1 MAGAHPRRA
10 VWASV
15 PVRAGLPTSPAERG
29 PGRGA
34 PGQHPPFGE
43 GAGRPGPRDNLRSGD
58 SNVCAALS
66 FNFSWNMG
74 MEGEAPP
81 NPLFFEIDTREQNLQ
96 VLHKN
101 NTLAKFL
108 QCRFGFL
115 CRHPGPDKNKPVF
128 GMPVAPKLF

>member
-1 MAGAHPRRA
+1 MK
-10 VWASV
+10 
-15 PVRAGLPTSPAERG
+15 AE
-29 PGRGA
+29 
-34 PGQHPPFGE
+34 
-43 GAGRPGPRDNLRSGD
+43 RSGD

-81 NPLFFEIDTREQNLQ
+81 NPLFLEIDTREQNLQ

-108 QCRFGFL
+108 QCRFVFL

-128 GMPVAPKLF
+128 GMPVAPKLFQPAKLAKFLVLLWLKKFFRQSQVAKFLA